1 MFLFQRKSQVQLS
14 ALLLQHESCNIT
26 GMIFDTH
33 CHGYWK
39 GLAHREEEVLR
50 NMHAVGVM
58 RSVQIGTDLESSRQV
73 VDLARRWGSD
83 TWCAVGLHPADCQRF
98 PVNSIEESMVNL
110 EKLVLANR
118 DKIVGVG
125 ETGLDYFHLTSNNRE
140 AQKEIQQS
148 FFRAHAALA
157 LRLDL
162 PLIVHTG
169 NAGEDTLSL
178 IKSAGICRAII
189 HCFSEGLQFAEDLL
203 AWSDEIYFSFSGI
216 LTYKNAAAV
225 QHAARSIR
233 LDRILVETDAPFLVP
248 QAVRGKF
255 DTNESAF
262 VRHVL
267 DYLKSLRD
275 EPSDIVEQTVWEN
288 SNRVFRI
295 KK

>member
-1 MFLFQRKSQVQLS
+1 
-14 ALLLQHESCNIT
+14 
-26 GMIFDTH
+26 MIFDTH

-39 GLAHREEEVLR
+39 GLAHREEEVLQ
-50 NMHAVGVM
+50 NMHSAGVM

-73 VDLARRWGSD
+73 VALARRWGSD
-83 TWCAVGLHPADCQRF
+83 TWCAVGVHPTDCQRF
-98 PVNSIEESMVNL
+98 TINSIEESIENL
-110 EKLVLANR
+110 QKLVLANR

-140 AQKEIQQS
+140 AQKEMQQS
-148 FFRAHAALA
+148 FFRAHADLA

-162 PLIVHTG
+162 PLIVHTRD
-169 NAGEDTLSL
+169 AAEDTLSL
-178 IKSAGICRAII
+178 IKSAGIRRAII
-189 HCFSEGLQFAEDLL
+189 HCFSEDLQFAKDLL

-216 LTYKNAAAV
+216 LTYKNAVAV
-225 QHAARSIR
+225 QNAARSLR

-267 DYLKSLRD
+267 DYLKSLRE
-275 EPSDIVEQTVWEN
+275 EPSDVVEQTVWGN

-295 KK
+295 TD